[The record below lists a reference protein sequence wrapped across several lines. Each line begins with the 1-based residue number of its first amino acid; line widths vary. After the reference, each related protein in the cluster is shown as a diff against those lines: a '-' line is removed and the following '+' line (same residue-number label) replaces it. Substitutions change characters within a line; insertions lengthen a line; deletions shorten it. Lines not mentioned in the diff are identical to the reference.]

1 MSVDSAPRS
10 GGDAAARILI
20 AAKAPLPGRAK
31 TRLTPPLPAALAARL
46 AEAFLTDVLAA
57 ARAVD
62 PGAGLLCRASDA
74 AALRR
79 RFEGVPLLIQTG
91 RGLTGAL
98 TSGLRSGAL
107 VVAGDVPGIRPE
119 VLRAAARTGPGIV
132 LAPSHDGGF
141 SMIGMRPFVPHVLDG
156 IRWSTGSVLDQA
168 IAAGRAA
175 GLPVRLLDPVAD
187 VDSAADLAAL
197 DLAWAPATRAALTA
211 AGPAADVLQAHRDQA
226 GRM

>member
-1 MSVDSAPRS
+1 VSVEPAPRS
-10 GGDAAARILI
+10 GGDVGPSILV

-31 TRLTPPLPAALAARL
+31 TRLTPPLPPPLAARL

-62 PGAGLLCRASDA
+62 AGAGFLCRASDA
-74 AALRR
+74 VALRR
-79 RFEGVPLLIQTG
+79 RFDVPLVIQTG
-91 RGLTGAL
+91 PGLTGAL
-98 TSGLRSGAL
+98 ASGLRTGAL

-119 VLRAAARTGPGIV
+119 SLRAAGRADAGIV

-141 SMIGMRPFVPHVLDG
+141 SLIGMRPFVPGVLEG

-175 GLPVRLLDPVAD
+175 GLSVALLDPIPD
-187 VDSAADLAAL
+187 VDDAADLAAL
-197 DLAWAPATRAALTA
+197 DLTWAPATRAVLEA
-211 AGPAADVLQAHRDQA
+211 AGSAAEVLQAHRDHA

>member
-1 MSVDSAPRS
+1 VSVEPAPRS
-10 GGDAAARILI
+10 GGDVGPSILV

-31 TRLTPPLPAALAARL
+31 TRLTPPLPPPLAARL

-62 PGAGLLCRASDA
+62 AGAGFLCRASDA
-74 AALRR
+74 GALRR
-79 RFEGVPLLIQTG
+79 RFDVPLVIQTG
-91 RGLTGAL
+91 PGLTGAL
-98 TSGLRSGAL
+98 ASGLRTGAL

-119 VLRAAARTGPGIV
+119 SLRAAGRADAGIV

-141 SMIGMRPFVPHVLDG
+141 SLIGMRPFVPGVLEG

-175 GLPVRLLDPVAD
+175 GLSVALLDPIPD
-187 VDSAADLAAL
+187 VDDAADLAAL
-197 DLAWAPATRAALTA
+197 DLTWAPATRAVLEA
-211 AGPAADVLQAHRDQA
+211 AGSAAEVLQAHRDHA